1 MEVYVKGNEQ
11 FLYQY
16 MEGSSKR
23 FIIPV
28 YQRNYDWKIDQC
40 KTLLDDLVGLF
51 TNDNRSHFFG
61 SLVSSQAEGGG
72 QEDYLIIDGQQRL
85 TTVSLL
91 LMAMY
96 DILSDKKDDI
106 KDSERTLMIR
116 IYDEYLVDKY
126 APKETRIK
134 LKPVKNDGE
143 AFKALVS
150 KGGDL
155 FNESS
160 ITINYK
166 YFYDRIQREDIDVE
180 KLYDSIKKLEIIN
193 IFLGSDDNPQL
204 IFESLNS
211 TGLDLSEGDKI
222 RNFILMGVSP
232 LDLQEEYYEKYWN
245 PIEKATNND
254 VSLFV
259 RDYLSTKLKSIPT
272 MKNIYQDFKKYY
284 RSYEASRAELLEDM
298 LAYAKRYEQLI
309 TGLSPIGE
317 IEPILK
323 RLLFF
328 EAKVTRPFLLEVLR
342 LSEGEDPILN
352 TEDVVEILTIV
363 ESYIF
368 RRKICDLPTNS
379 LNKIFASLNREIVN
393 LDKTYEN
400 YVEKFKYILIKK
412 ENKGLYPPDEMFK
425 KDMSEKKIFLMR
437 SKDKQYIM
445 DRYENWGT
453 KEVKNIYGLIKDGTY
468 SIEHIMPQ
476 TLSKEWKVALGDDWE
491 RIHESWIHRL
501 SNLSLTAYNAN
512 YQNYLFTKKRDLENG
527 YRDSGLRMNQR
538 LLKYDKWT
546 ENELIDRNQDMI
558 YKAIKIWPMAESSYK
573 PERKIIERVALSDG
587 KTLTD
592 TLIGSYEYKGVEV
605 EVKNWLDMY
614 MSVLDNIIN
623 TNPKPIL
630 DELIKGDNPLS
641 YYIDR
646 IQTKKS
652 FRKIYDGVFVN
663 TNTSTMTKIAGLRKV
678 FDLYE
683 LDEDDLVFNLKPKK

>member
-1 MEVYVKGNEQ
+1 MKGNEQ

-143 AFKALVS
+143 AFKALVG

-155 FNESS
+155 VNESN

>member
-1 MEVYVKGNEQ
+1 MKGNEQ

-51 TNDNRSHFFG
+51 SNDNRNHFFG

-106 KDSERTLMIR
+106 KDSEKTLMIR

-143 AFKALVS
+143 AFKVLVG
-150 KGGDL
+150 KGKDL
-155 FNESS
+155 IKESN

-245 PIEKATNND
+245 PIENATNND

-342 LSEGEDPILN
+342 LSEGEDPVLN

-400 YVEKFKYILIKK
+400 YVEKFKYILITK

-453 KEVKNIYGLIKDGTY
+453 KEIKNIYGLIKDGTY

-491 RIHESWIHRL
+491 AIHESWLHRL

-546 ENELIDRNQDMI
+546 EDELIDRNQDMI
-558 YKAIKIWPMAESSYK
+558 DKAIKIWPMAESSYK

-592 TLIGSYEYKGVEV
+592 ILIGSYEYKGVEV

-630 DELIKGDNPLS
+630 DELIKEDNPLS

-646 IQTKKS
+646 TQSKKS

>member
-1 MEVYVKGNEQ
+1 MKGNEQ

-51 TNDNRSHFFG
+51 SNDNKSHFFG

-96 DILSDKKDDI
+96 NILSDKEDDI
-106 KDSERTLMIR
+106 KDSERTLMTR

-143 AFKALVS
+143 AFKALVG
-150 KGGDL
+150 KAGDL
-155 FNESS
+155 VNESN

-232 LDLQEEYYEKYWN
+232 LDLQEEYYEKYWD
-245 PIEKATNND
+245 PIENATNND

-284 RSYEASRAELLEDM
+284 RSYETSRAELLEDM
-298 LAYAKRYEQLI
+298 LAYAKRYDQLI

-317 IEPILK
+317 IEPLLK

-400 YVEKFKYILIKK
+400 YVEKFKYILITK

-453 KEVKNIYGLIKDGTY
+453 KEIKNIYGLIKDGTY

-491 RIHESWIHRL
+491 RIHESWLHRL

-527 YRDSGLRMNQR
+527 YRIL
-538 LLKYDKWT
+538 
-546 ENELIDRNQDMI
+546 
-558 YKAIKIWPMAESSYK
+558 
-573 PERKIIERVALSDG
+573 ALG
-587 KTLTD
+587 
-592 TLIGSYEYKGVEV
+592 
-605 EVKNWLDMY
+605 
-614 MSVLDNIIN
+614 
-623 TNPKPIL
+623 
-630 DELIKGDNPLS
+630 
-641 YYIDR
+641 
-646 IQTKKS
+646 
-652 FRKIYDGVFVN
+652 
-663 TNTSTMTKIAGLRKV
+663 
-678 FDLYE
+678 
-683 LDEDDLVFNLKPKK
+683 

>member
-1 MEVYVKGNEQ
+1 MKGNEQ

-61 SLVSSQAEGGG
+61 SLVSSQADGGG

-155 FNESS
+155 VNESN

-180 KLYDSIKKLEIIN
+180 KLYNSIKKLEIIN

-245 PIEKATNND
+245 PIENATNND

-393 LDKTYEN
+393 LDKTCEN
-400 YVEKFKYILIKK
+400 YVEKFKYILINK

-546 ENELIDRNQDMI
+546 EDELIDRNQDMI
-558 YKAIKIWPMAESSYK
+558 DKAIKIWPMAESSYK

>member
-1 MEVYVKGNEQ
+1 MKGNEQ

-143 AFKALVS
+143 AFKALVG
-150 KGGDL
+150 KGKDL
-155 FNESS
+155 IKESN

-166 YFYDRIQREDIDVE
+166 YFYDRIQREGIDVE
-180 KLYDSIKKLEIIN
+180 KLHDSIKKLEIIN

-245 PIEKATNND
+245 PIENATNND

-284 RSYEASRAELLEDM
+284 RSYETSRAELLEDM

-317 IEPILK
+317 IEPLLK

-400 YVEKFKYILIKK
+400 YVEKFKYILITK

-453 KEVKNIYGLIKDGTY
+453 KEIKNIYGLIKDGTY

-491 RIHESWIHRL
+491 RIHESWLHRL

-546 ENELIDRNQDMI
+546 EDELIDRNQDMI
-558 YKAIKIWPMAESSYK
+558 DKAIKIWPMAESSYK
-573 PERKIIERVALSDG
+573 PVRKIIERVALSDG
-587 KTLTD
+587 KILTD
-592 TLIGSYEYKGVEV
+592 TLIGSYDYKGVEV

-630 DELIKGDNPLS
+630 DELIREDNPLS

-646 IQTKKS
+646 IQSKKS

-678 FDLYE
+678 FDLYK